1 MIRLWL
7 SRNSAANLRE
17 QLATQLMLGVTSGD
31 LKAGEKLPSVREL
44 ARRYQIHANTV
55 SAAYRDLVAR
65 GWASLKKGSG
75 IYVRDLRPA
84 ESNPSLDRL
93 VERFL
98 AETRA
103 QGFSTGEV
111 RARVARFLAK
121 EQVRRLVVLEPEPEL
136 GEILVAELRGR
147 VPLPVTRAEATR
159 LSGAVVTALVS
170 RTDQVRAKLPVG
182 VPYHFLRLR
191 SVPEYLQ
198 GQARPPANALIAVA
212 SSSPEILRRTRTIL
226 TAAGLDPDALEFRD
240 AREDGWKSGLSMF
253 QFVITDVVT
262 ATKLPKTCVKRVFRV
277 LSDASIDELQS
288 FLQLVT
294 DQKVS

>member
-44 ARRYQIHANTV
+44 ARRYQIHPNTV
-55 SAAYRDLVAR
+55 SAAYRDLVASS
-65 GWASLKKGSG
+65 WAAFKKGSG

-84 ESNPSLDRL
+84 EANPSLDRS
-93 VERFL
+93 VEHFL

-103 QGFSTGEV
+103 QGFSASEV
-111 RARVARFLAK
+111 RARLSSFLAA
-121 EQVRRLVVLEPEPEL
+121 EPVRRLVVVEPEPEL

-147 VPLPVTRAEATR
+147 VSLPVTCLPTTR
-159 LSGAVVTALVS
+159 LSGTAVTALAS
-170 RTDQVRAKLPVG
+170 RTDQVRAKLPAG
-182 VPYHFLRLR
+182 IPHHFLRLR

-198 GQARPPANALIAVA
+198 GQPRPPADALIAVA
-212 SSSPEILRRTRTIL
+212 SRSPEILRRTRTIL
-226 TAAGLDPDALEFRD
+226 AAAGLDPDALEFRD
-240 AREDGWKSGLSMF
+240 AREDGWRNGLSTF
-253 QFVITDVVT
+253 HFIITDVVT
-262 ATKLPKTCVKRVFRV
+262 APKLPKTCVQRVFRV